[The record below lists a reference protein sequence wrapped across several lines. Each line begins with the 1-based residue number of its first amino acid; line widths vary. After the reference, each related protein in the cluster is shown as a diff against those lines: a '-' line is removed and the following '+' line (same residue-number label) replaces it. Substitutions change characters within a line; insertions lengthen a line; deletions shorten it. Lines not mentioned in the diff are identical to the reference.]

1 MPKNNWYTKIQK
13 MNQGIVADALE
24 SVKTRLLPLPSPS
37 LNWALGG
44 GLAFG
49 KIATIFGPEQSGKS
63 LVAQLAI
70 AELHKTDPEAWA
82 IWYDAEFSFDKDY
95 AAKLGVDLKRLWL
108 IQTNKPT
115 NIFDHFADTVWS
127 MIQDGFPCKIMVIDS
142 IKSIMAPKE
151 ASLDSIESFVIGDLS
166 SLLNKAFRKIIEPI
180 RKGKVLTICVQQVNE
195 EMDPM
200 KIRRGIKWHVPSG
213 QALKHFSDY
222 MILVE
227 KVEAKSSKLFDPTH
241 KNIQNLPIQVGHT
254 VRCKIEKSRV
264 DCPHLVAEF
273 RLRYGVGVVDTEL
286 EIAKLAVELGLVSRP
301 NAIMYEFQ
309 NYKVKGFKK
318 FVELVQNT
326 PELYRE
332 LIKAI
337 NNYDVFQLSIKKNEI
352 GISTNIDNDSE

>member
-1 MPKNNWYTKIQK
+1 MSKNDWYTKIQK
-13 MNQGIVADALE
+13 MNQGMVADALD
-24 SVKTRLLPLPSPS
+24 SVKTNLLPLPSPS

-70 AELHKTDPEAWA
+70 AELHKNEPDAWA

-95 AAKLGVDLKRLWL
+95 AEKLGVDLKRLWL
-108 IQTNKPT
+108 IQTNKPVE
-115 NIFDHFADTVWS
+115 IFNHFAETVWA
-127 MIQDGFPCKIMVIDS
+127 MIQQGFPCKIMVIDS

-151 ASLDSIESFVIGDLS
+151 AGLESIEKFVIGDLS

-195 EMDPM
+195 EMDPQKM
-200 KIRRGIKWHVPSG
+200 RRGIKWKVPSG

-227 KVEAKSSKLFDPTH
+227 KVEAKASKMYDDTH
-241 KNIQNLPIQVGHT
+241 KNIQKLPIQVGHT

-264 DCPHLVAEF
+264 DCPHLTAEF
-273 RLRYGVGVVDTEL
+273 RLRYGVGVVDTHL
-286 EIAKLAVELGLVSRP
+286 EIAQLGVELGVVIRP
-301 NAIMYEFQ
+301 NAVMYEFQ
-309 NYKVKGFKK
+309 NNKVKGFQKL
-318 FVELVQNT
+318 VELIQEK
-326 PELYRE
+326 PEVYRE
-332 LIKAI
+332 LLKAI
-337 NNYDVFQLSIKKNEI
+337 NEYDVFAMPNVSEV
-352 GISTNIDNDSE
+352 GVSTDEDE